1 MHKLLTLSLAF
12 CIIFV
17 LLHSKDKDYAR
28 TIHSDRPCGGRSR
41 CLRSMAHIRSAEA
54 RRPMP
59 GLCAHGTMPQTERKT
74 SSAHLA
80 QTFCTKP
87 MAMRKSLRAT
97 SKPIHNERN
106 DGATLPYQHAS
117 KVMLGHDSKVKQ
129 VVVSIV
135 LHEMAMAH
143 GAIMALARA
152 ACLHLTII
160 MERGHATDNIYDLAV
175 LLVCVQTCRSAR
187 TKGGIHNLHL
197 IIGIITCVQR
207 TVSSFEVHLM
217 NLCNL
222 IKINYHLAKY

>member
-1 MHKLLTLSLAF
+1 MRSWNNATNGTENIVRSSRAN
-12 CIIFV
+12 
-17 LLHSKDKDYAR
+17 LLHK
-28 TIHSDRPCGGRSR
+28 
-41 CLRSMAHIRSAEA
+41 AH
-54 RRPMP
+54 
-59 GLCAHGTMPQTERKT
+59 
-74 SSAHLA
+74 
-80 QTFCTKP
+80 
-87 MAMRKSLRAT
+87 AMRKSLRAT

-175 LLVCVQTCRSAR
+175 LLV
-187 TKGGIHNLHL
+187 
-197 IIGIITCVQR
+197 
-207 TVSSFEVHLM
+207 
-217 NLCNL
+217 
-222 IKINYHLAKY
+222 